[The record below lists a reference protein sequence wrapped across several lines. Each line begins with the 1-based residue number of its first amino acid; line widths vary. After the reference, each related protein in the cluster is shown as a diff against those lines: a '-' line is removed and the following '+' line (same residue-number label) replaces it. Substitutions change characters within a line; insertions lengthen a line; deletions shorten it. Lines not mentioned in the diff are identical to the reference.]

1 MATSNVLKL
10 TFATADANVQFG
22 LSIKYA
28 KTTLKETGGLSTV
41 QTAAAEIIAQQP
53 FDNIT
58 LTSFAGAEFVE
69 TTNTAITA

>member
-10 TFATADANVQFG
+10 TFATTDANVQFG

-28 KTTLKETGGLSTV
+28 KTTLKETGGLATI
-41 QTAAAEIIAQQP
+41 QTAAEALITQQP

-58 LTSFAGAEFVE
+58 LTLLAGAEFVE

>member
-10 TFATADANVQFG
+10 TFATSDPNVQFC

-28 KTTLKETGGLSTV
+28 KAALKQTGGLATIHE
-41 QTAAAEIIAQQP
+41 AAAAIIAQQP

-58 LTSFAGAEFVE
+58 LTLLAGAEFVE